1 MHALTVLAAAASV
14 DAVSDL
20 LSEAHAALSISIED
34 ADAGSDAEQP
44 VFDEP
49 GVDDGTRWQRARLTA
64 LFSDEAS
71 ATGAAAALAASAV
84 GEGTQIEAIAPVD
97 DLDWVRLTQSQ
108 FGPTE
113 IEPGFWIVPTWSAVP
128 TGARDVIR
136 LDPGRAFGT
145 GTHPTTRMCLR
156 WLADCARGRHA
167 GWPRVLDYGCGSGV
181 LAIAARRFGAQAV
194 DAVDIDPAAVEVTQ
208 ANAHANGVEVRA
220 GLPDSVAGPYALV
233 VANIL
238 AAPLKLLAPLLASL
252 VDADGGA
259 LVLSGILARQ
269 ADELR
274 ATYAPWI
281 TLDVAG
287 RDDDWILMVGTRR
300 GAPRMA

>member
-1 MHALTVLAAAASV
+1 VHALTLLVPAGAV
-14 DAVSDL
+14 DAVSDAL
-20 LSEAHAALSISIED
+20 DEALAALSSAVED
-34 ADAGSDAEQP
+34 ADAGSALEEP

-49 GVDDGTRWQRARLTA
+49 GVEAGAPWRRARVSA
-64 LFSDEAS
+64 LFSDEAA
-71 ATGAAAALAASAV
+71 ATAAAAALVAAHGAAGV
-84 GEGTQIEAIAPVD
+84 HVLGIEPVVD
-97 DLDWVRLTQSQ
+97 HDWVRLTQAQ

-113 IEPGFWIVPTWSAVP
+113 IAAGFWIVPTWCALPS
-128 TGARDVIR
+128 GARDVIR

-156 WLADCARGRHA
+156 WLADHGRARRA

-181 LAIAARRFGAQAV
+181 LAIAARRFGAAQV
-194 DAVDIDPAAVEVTQ
+194 DAVDIDPAAVEVTR
-208 ANAHANGVEVRA
+208 ANAVANGVEVRA
-220 GLPDSVAGPYALV
+220 GLPDGVTGPYTLV

-238 AAPLKLLAPLLASL
+238 AAPLKLLAPLLATL
-252 VDADGGA
+252 VDAGGGE

-281 TLDVAG
+281 TLDVAA